1 MQFEVSRYAI
11 DKDGHKTSYYKK
23 GYIDEK
29 NVVHVT
35 EESGEKPSNKQLKR
49 EINSQKIESKPEQK
63 RGEPITIKVGKP
75 SSRSKFDN
83 RIPDEDA
90 KFMEEYEKKLKAN
103 SSDGLKKRIVAV
115 KDKLKKKM
123 ENEISEELLVD
134 YRAITYVLNELE
146 ISGKL
151 SSDANTVLQELEKQV

>member
-1 MQFEVSRYAI
+1 
-11 DKDGHKTSYYKK
+11 
-23 GYIDEK
+23 
-29 NVVHVT
+29 
-35 EESGEKPSNKQLKR
+35 
-49 EINSQKIESKPEQK
+49 
-63 RGEPITIKVGKP
+63 
-75 SSRSKFDN
+75 
-83 RIPDEDA
+83 
-90 KFMEEYEKKLKAN
+90 MEEYEKKLKAN